1 MLLINCPNCK
11 QFIIMEA
18 INCGIAR
25 CGIFKNSYEQIPP
38 HLEREKCLELVR
50 ERLIYGCGQP
60 FKIVEN
66 KAEKC
71 DWI

>member
-1 MLLINCPNCK
+1 
-11 QFIIMEA
+11 MEA
-18 INCGIAR
+18 INCGIGR
-25 CGIFKNSYEQIPP
+25 CGVYKQNGEPIPP

-60 FKIVEN
+60 FVIVN
-66 KAEKC
+66 NVAEKC

>member
-1 MLLINCPNCK
+1 MLLVNCPNCN
-11 QFIIMEA
+11 QFAIIEQLNCA
-18 INCGIAR
+18 IFR
-25 CGIFKNSYEQIPP
+25 FGIFNSNYEQIPP

>member
-1 MLLINCPNCK
+1 
-11 QFIIMEA
+11 MEA

-25 CGIFKNSYEQIPP
+25 CGIFKSNYEQIPP
-38 HLEREKCLELVR
+38 HFEREKCLELVR

-60 FKIVEN
+60 FVIVN
-66 KAEKC
+66 NVAEKC